1 MHPIILGTNEIEMKG
16 ILSEILILR
25 WPPLSHILVIFLNY
39 VTSWPIFCEPNWS
52 AKTPKKSLLAWIDIY
67 SPIDDRIGIMA
78 PGWYC
83 DKQLTYV
90 DIGPQVF

>member
-1 MHPIILGTNEIEMKG
+1 MAPINFGTNEIAKKG

-25 WPPLSHILVIFLNY
+25 WPLPSHILVIFLNY
-39 VTSWPIFCEPNWS
+39 GTSWPIFRQPNLS
-52 AKTPKKSLLAWIDIY
+52 AQTPKKSLLAWIDIY